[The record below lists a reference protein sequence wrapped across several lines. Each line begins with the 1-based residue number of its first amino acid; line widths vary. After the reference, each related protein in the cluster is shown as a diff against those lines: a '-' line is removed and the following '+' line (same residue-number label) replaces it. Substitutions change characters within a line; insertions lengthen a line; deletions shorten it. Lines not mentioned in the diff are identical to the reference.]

1 MTATHKFPMLTVSFD
16 LPSSGAANAKVDR
29 PRIRRLAA
37 WQVRSASGHAVPP
50 RAELHEERITN
61 GAT

>member
-1 MTATHKFPMLTVSFD
+1 MHRKRDCRRQPMAW
-16 LPSSGAANAKVDR
+16 SGPWASNAKVDR

-37 WQVRSASGHAVPP
+37 RQVRSPSGHAVPP
-50 RAELHEERITN
+50 RVELHEERITN